1 MRALTRN
8 VGSARSK
15 LPFPGCEVYGPA
27 DWAKAIQ
34 GCTGVVNLAGACVFV
49 CVLSVLC
56 VCVCVCVFNGSVCGC
71 ASCSYVCVCT
81 IVCQFHVRCNL

>member
-56 VCVCVCVFNGSVCGC
+56 VCVCVCVCLMG
-71 ASCSYVCVCT
+71 VCVDVRRVAMC
-81 IVCQFHVRCNL
+81 VCALLCANFM